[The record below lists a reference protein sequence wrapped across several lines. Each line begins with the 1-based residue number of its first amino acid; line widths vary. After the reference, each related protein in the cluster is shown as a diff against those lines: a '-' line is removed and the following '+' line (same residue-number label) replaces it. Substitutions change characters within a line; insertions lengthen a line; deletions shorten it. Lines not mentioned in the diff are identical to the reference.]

1 MALDFIFDSILRI
14 GFFRT
19 LVLPQ
24 RIFDRNHILTGRRR
38 MGFVN
43 DNGKGLV
50 VLVLRQLPEIHIEEL
65 LNRGDNDFIVAFQ
78 CIGKVC

>member
-14 GFFRT
+14 GFFGT
-19 LVLPQ
+19 IILPQ
-24 RIFDRNHILTGRRR
+24 RIFDCNHILAGRGR

-43 DNGKGLV
+43 DNGKGLI

-65 LNRGDNDFIVAFQ
+65 LNRGNNDFVVAFQ
-78 CIGKVC
+78 CISKVC